1 MSRFLLGG
9 LFICLHKEQDEV
21 SKITKGGRSGGAA
34 YLLCRRLQAARL
46 ANFDLLWSWKLE
58 VLASPSSLRS
68 LSQNFSEAAEAPP
81 RRCPW
86 AKIARYRR
94 SLARA
99 TGPFPPTTA
108 PRFWRQFLSQAST
121 CPWAH
126 IGRFKRYSLA
136 RGHLLFSPTE
146 PVCFVECKRHMF
158 HVRHNFAQRFNFKYN
173 ERHVHCKLE

>member
-1 MSRFLLGG
+1 M
-9 LFICLHKEQDEV
+9 
-21 SKITKGGRSGGAA
+21 
-34 YLLCRRLQAARL
+34 
-46 ANFDLLWSWKLE
+46 LWSWKLE
-58 VLASPSSLRS
+58 VLATPSSLRS

-146 PVCFVECKRHMF
+146 PSLSASSNANDICFMSVITLLRDSNSNTTSAMYTVNLNSWE
-158 HVRHNFAQRFNFKYN
+158 VI
-173 ERHVHCKLE
+173 